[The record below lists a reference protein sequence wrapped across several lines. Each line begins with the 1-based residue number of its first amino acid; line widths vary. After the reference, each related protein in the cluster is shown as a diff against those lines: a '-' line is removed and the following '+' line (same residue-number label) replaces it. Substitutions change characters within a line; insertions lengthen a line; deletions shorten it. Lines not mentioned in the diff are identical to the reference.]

1 MPFIHDYEGLPVV
14 TTPPCVH
21 LRNKAMY
28 VHGTL
33 VDGGDYPE
41 DTNVPY
47 CWCNL
52 TQHMLGND
60 GQYVTRQDCVP
71 GRECYK
77 ETY

>member
-1 MPFIHDYEGLPVV
+1 MPFIREYEGLPVV

-33 VDGGDYPE
+33 GDPSAYPE

-47 CWCNL
+47 CWCNKTL
-52 TQHMLGND
+52 HMLGPD
-60 GQYVTRQDCVP
+60 DQYVTRQHCIP